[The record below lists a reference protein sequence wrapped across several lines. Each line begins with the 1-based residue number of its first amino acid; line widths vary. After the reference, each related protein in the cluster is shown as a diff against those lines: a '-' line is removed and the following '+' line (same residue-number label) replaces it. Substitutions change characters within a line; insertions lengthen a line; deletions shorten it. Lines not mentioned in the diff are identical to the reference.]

1 MIFFWFGY
9 GSTPVKYYGSCL
21 SSPVSS
27 NAIGILGILGILV
40 AGCPAMAGLLG
51 LTSSNPQANATSQ
64 AQKLQPIQP
73 HPTAPQ
79 PAVAGLLGLT
89 SSNPQANATSQAQ
102 KLQPPHHT
110 LRPAADLPQP
120 SADGS
125 QRLGYAPPHNH
136 AGKYMR
142 KRLNHFSTPIQLKY
156 NSIIN
161 P

>member
-1 MIFFWFGY
+1 MLHIFLLFGCILA
-9 GSTPVKYYGSCL
+9 PVKYYGSCL
-21 SSPVSS
+21 NSPVSS
-27 NAIGILGILGILV
+27 NAIGILDILGILV
-40 AGCPAMAGLLG
+40 AGCPAMAGLLS

-64 AQKLQPIQP
+64 SQKLQPIQP

-125 QRLGYAPPHNH
+125 QRLGYAPP
-136 AGKYMR
+136 ARPDPMKWFY
-142 KRLNHFSTPIQLKY
+142 I
-156 NSIIN
+156 
-161 P
+161 